1 MVTIKYNASVFTP
14 AGWRPEVITAVAEL
28 ISEKRAR
35 VVEVLDIGGN
45 GVTGYGSR
53 TGAKRQAY
61 HVGGIAK
68 REDGRVKILSSCEV
82 VERDLYEERP

>member
-1 MVTIKYNASVFTP
+1 MTTITITYSTSVFTP
-14 AGWRPEVITAVAEL
+14 AGWRDEIVTAKAEL

-35 VVEVLDIGGN
+35 VIEVLDIGGKGN
-45 GVTGYGSR
+45 TGYGSR

-68 REDGRVKILSSCEV
+68 RELDQVKILSKCRS
-82 VERDLYEERP
+82 VEAA